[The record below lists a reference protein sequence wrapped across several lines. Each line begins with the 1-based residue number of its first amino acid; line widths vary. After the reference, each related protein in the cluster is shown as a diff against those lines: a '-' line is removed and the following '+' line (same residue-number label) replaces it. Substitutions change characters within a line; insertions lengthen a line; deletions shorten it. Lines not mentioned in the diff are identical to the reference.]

1 MKTQHLA
8 DSTVLL
14 ELSIEEHR
22 ALSRALG
29 AVMGALEPAQLE
41 NVLSFDLEYAYEFQ
55 YSVYLREAAARLAG
69 ITRFVMGR
77 FDDKLVM
84 RELDAGSHPIVDITF
99 DRDGSVWH
107 VTNRQLVFLETCM
120 SFHSAQNVVFG

>member
-14 ELSIEEHR
+14 DLSIEEHR

-41 NVLSFDLEYAYEFQ
+41 HVLSFDLEYAYEFQ
-55 YSVYLREAAARLAG
+55 YSVYLREAAARLSG
-69 ITRFVMGR
+69 TTWLTRGG
-77 FDDKLVM
+77 FDDRLVM
-84 RELDAGSHPIVDITF
+84 QELDAGAHPVVDIAF
-99 DRDGSVWH
+99 HREGSRWH